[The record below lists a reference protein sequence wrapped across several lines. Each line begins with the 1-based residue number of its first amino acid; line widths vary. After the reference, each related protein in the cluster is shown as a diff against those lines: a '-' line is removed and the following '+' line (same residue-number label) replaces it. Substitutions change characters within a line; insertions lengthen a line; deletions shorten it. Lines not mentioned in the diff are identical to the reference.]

1 MANLVKIVKKM
12 LEIPSDMRF
21 DKVVVVLEAF
31 GYKRGRASGSSH
43 FVYRKKGCH
52 SITVPKE
59 NNKVKKHYLKDIVF
73 HLNLEVWYEKNS
85 Q

>member
-21 DKVVVVLEAF
+21 NKVVVILEAF
-31 GYKRGRASGSSH
+31 GYKCGRTSGSSH
-43 FVYRKKGCH
+43 FVYRKKGCQ

-59 NNKVKKHYLKDIVF
+59 NNKVKKCYLKKIIF
-73 HLNLEVWYEKNS
+73 HLNLEEWYEKKTR
-85 Q
+85 

>member
-1 MANLVKIVKKM
+1 MANLLKIVKKI
-12 LEIPSDMRF
+12 LGIPSDMRF
-21 DKVVVVLEAF
+21 NEVVVILEAF
-31 GYKRGRASGSSH
+31 GYKCGQSSGSSH

-59 NNKVKKHYLKDIVF
+59 NNKVKKCYLGDIIS
-73 HLNLEVWYEKNS
+73 HLNLEEWYEKNS